1 MESGTK
7 LAHYEILSPL
17 GKGGM
22 GEVWR
27 ARDTKLGR
35 EVAIKTLPE
44 EFARDAERLAQFER
58 EAKLLAS
65 LNHPNIAAIYGLEE
79 SDGTRFLVLELVEG
93 PTLGDRIKQGAVP
106 VEESLNL
113 ALQIAEAL
121 QAAHEKGVIHRDL
134 KPDNIKVTPE
144 GKVKVLDFGLAKA
157 FEGDAADVSVSNS
170 PTLSMTATQAGII
183 LGTAAYMSPEQ
194 AKGRTVDKR
203 ADVWAFGCVLYEMLT
218 GCQVFAAEDVSTILA
233 RVLDRE
239 PDFTPLP
246 ANLNP
251 RLRGLL
257 RRCLQKDAK
266 LRYHDMADARLDIQ
280 ETLSDP
286 SGVLVHPVV
295 EVVQA
300 PPQSRLPWV
309 AAIAVTAVI
318 ASLAVWLLQPSPA
331 RVVSRFDYELPEG
344 SGFANPTR
352 PMVVISPDGAQFVY
366 NATAGLSLRAM
377 DELEARVIVERNEQS
392 YLDPIFS
399 PDSHEIAYR
408 NSTSN
413 SLMKIPLTG
422 GVPIV
427 LADNGPD
434 FGMSWESN
442 GMILYG
448 QSDGIWQVSEN
459 GGTPVQLIATEDGEQ
474 AFGPQLL
481 PGDEWVLFT
490 LSTVTGS
497 TQWDEADIVIESL
510 SSGERRV
517 LRQVGSDARYVPTG
531 HLIYAL
537 GNVLFAMPFDVNSL
551 ELSGGPVSI
560 VQGVRRGNITGTAQY
575 SFSDDGTL
583 VYVPGTAASN
593 ASSSLVSL
601 DREGNAEVLSAPERD
616 YGYPRFSPDNTRI
629 AIEMREDEGGSN
641 IWVYEVED
649 NLLNQL
655 TFDGGERPL
664 WLPDGS
670 EVTFRNGDTLWTVPS
685 DFSGAPTM
693 LLGTELAGN
702 LGPESWSPDGAALLF
717 VSEEG
722 IHAWRR
728 EDAADDASETA
739 EVILPAPV
747 GAFVRHPEFSPDGG
761 WFLYTSNEAGTME
774 LYANPFPVGIGGR
787 QRITTAT
794 GEAAKWIRHRPEV
807 IYSTRG
813 GRIVLS
819 VAMTTQP
826 TLERSNPVP
835 FSFSEQDLNAN
846 FELGARRNYDV
857 SSDGERF
864 ILLSSG
870 AADPAYAQAPPAIN
884 IVLNWFEE
892 LKERVPVP

>member
-44 EFARDAERLAQFER
+44 EFARDAERLARFER

-93 PTLGDRIKQGAVP
+93 PTLGDRIKQGAVS

-121 QAAHEKGVIHRDL
+121 EAAHEKGVIHRDL

-170 PTLSMTATQAGII
+170 PTLSMAATQAGII

-286 SGVLVHPVV
+286 SGVLVHPVA

-309 AAIAVTAVI
+309 AAIAVTAMI
-318 ASLAVWLLQPSPA
+318 ASLAVWLLQPSPV

-366 NATAGLSLRAM
+366 NATEGLSLRAM

-399 PDSHEIAYR
+399 PDSQEIAYR

-427 LADNGPD
+427 LAGNGPD
-434 FGMSWESN
+434 FDMSWESN

-459 GGTPVQLIATEDGEQ
+459 GGTPVQLIATEAGEQ

-517 LRQVGSDARYVPTG
+517 IRQGGSDARYVPTG

-560 VQGVRRGNITGTAQY
+560 VQGVRRGNTTGTAQY

-601 DREGNAEVLSAPERD
+601 DREGNAEMLSAPERD

-629 AIEMREDEGGSN
+629 AIEVREDEGGSN

-664 WLPDGS
+664 WLLDGS

-693 LLGTELAGN
+693 LLGTTLAGN

-739 EVILPAPV
+739 EVIVPAPV
-747 GAFVRHPEFSPDGG
+747 GAFVRHPELSPDGG

-819 VAMTTQP
+819 IAMTTQP

-870 AADPAYAQAPPAIN
+870 AADPADAQAPPAIN